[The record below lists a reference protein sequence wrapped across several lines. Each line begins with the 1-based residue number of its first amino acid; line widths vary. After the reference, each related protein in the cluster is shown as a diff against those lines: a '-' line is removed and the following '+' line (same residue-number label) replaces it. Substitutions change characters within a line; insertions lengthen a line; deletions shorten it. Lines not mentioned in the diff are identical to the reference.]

1 MHNRLQQTTIHA
13 ITSKNHN
20 FVITTAVISET
31 PIIVSIMT
39 ILFGKMKFEK
49 KHSITSAR
57 EQKISD
63 NHGEWINK

>member
-13 ITSKNHN
+13 INIEN
-20 FVITTAVISET
+20 LVITTAVISET

-57 EQKISD
+57 EQRNPRQTWRMD
-63 NHGEWINK
+63 R

>member
-13 ITSKNHN
+13 INIEN
-20 FVITTAVISET
+20 LVITTAVISET

-57 EQKISD
+57 EQRNQRQSWRMD
-63 NHGEWINK
+63 R